1 MEPGSAGLK
10 GGKDGVNQQGIDNF
24 EKKLQ
29 DQTNELNKLDPNDF
43 EEDKAYIIL
52 LYFVH
57 SIKYHCMKKHT
68 FVRIVYIDFHLTI
81 YVV

>member
-29 DQTNELNKLDPNDF
+29 DQTNELNKLDPNVSELF
-43 EEDKAYIIL
+43 EFQIGRCSVDCRSQKA
-52 LYFVH
+52 FA
-57 SIKYHCMKKHT
+57 C
-68 FVRIVYIDFHLTI
+68 F
-81 YVV
+81 

>member
-1 MEPGSAGLK
+1 MNKKILK
-10 GGKDGVNQQGIDNF
+10 DI
-24 EKKLQ
+24 L
-29 DQTNELNKLDPNDF
+29 
-43 EEDKAYIIL
+43 EDKAYIIL

-57 SIKYHCMKKHT
+57 SIKYHYIKKHT